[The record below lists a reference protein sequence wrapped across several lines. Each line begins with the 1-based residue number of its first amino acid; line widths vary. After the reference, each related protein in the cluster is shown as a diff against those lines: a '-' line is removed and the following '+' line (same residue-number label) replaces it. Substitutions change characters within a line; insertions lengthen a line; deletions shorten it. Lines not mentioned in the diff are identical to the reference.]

1 VITAVFSDRTKV
13 GTLTAVL
20 LVAAIFLAVSPM
32 ASVEAT
38 PPPGL
43 SIALFKNVDPWAD
56 ATNEAVLSFYGI
68 PYTILNSSHMGRVD
82 LSWYSKVVIASDQ
95 NQAFYD
101 AMNTSNQWFED
112 YVSRGG
118 VLEIHAADLGWNGGS
133 WVGLLPGGLQ
143 WNSSYGD
150 AVTIVDLT
158 HPVVRAPNQ
167 ITDAELDGWLW
178 SVHGYFG
185 DTYPPESRI
194 VITEDSTD
202 LAAYLEF
209 DYGLGHIVASSQPL
223 EYAYQN
229 GYSLIL
235 ENSLVFH
242 SQRETI
248 DVQLDVG
255 TIHFRGEIAEFYVQT
270 ALNGI
275 SVNATI
281 TGATLIHSEGTA
293 SVDLTTSVEYIS
305 IGLYRIPYMIPAD
318 ADIGTYVLVIDIHTH
333 MRDARVCARGTAS
346 KSFLISS
353 TLTSEN
359 ALITDIK
366 DEIATV
372 IMPDLGAIKADLNE
386 INARIIEIDGKIAT
400 IQTDIGTMKTDLS
413 NINAKVTS
421 IEGDT
426 ATIETDV
433 GTVQTSLDNIEELVG
448 GIDETTTPTYWFS
461 LASTILAALATVI
474 AIIVVVLVKKKPA

>member
-1 VITAVFSDRTKV
+1 MIATVFSDRAKV

-20 LVAAIFLAVSPM
+20 LVAAMFVAASLMSSVGASPVPVR
-32 ASVEAT
+32 SV
-38 PPPGL
+38 
-43 SIALFKNVDPWAD
+43 ALFKNVDPWAD

-68 PYTILNSSHMGRVD
+68 PYTVFNSSHIGRVD

-101 AMNTSNQWFED
+101 AMNTSKQWFED

-118 VLEIHAADLGWNGGS
+118 VLEIHAADFGANHGR

-143 WNSSYGD
+143 WVSLPEQN
-150 AVTIVDLT
+150 VTVVDPA
-158 HPVVRAPNQ
+158 HPVMRAPNQ
-167 ITDAELDGWLW
+167 ITDAELDNWLY
-178 SVHGYFG
+178 SVHGYFNN
-185 DTYPPESRI
+185 TYPAESRI
-194 VITEDSTD
+194 VITEASTG
-202 LAAYLEF
+202 LPAYLEF
-209 DYGLGHIVASSQPL
+209 DYGLGHIVASSQTL
-223 EYAYQN
+223 EWAYRK

-235 ENSLVFH
+235 ENSLLFL

-281 TGATLIHSEGTA
+281 IGATLYHSEGTA
-293 SVDLTTSVEYIS
+293 SVDLTTNVEYIS
-305 IGLYRIPYMIPAD
+305 TGLYRIPYVIPAD
-318 ADIGTYVLVIDIHTH
+318 AAIGTYVLVIDIHTH

-372 IMPDLGAIKADLNE
+372 IIPDLGAIKADLIE
-386 INARIIEIDGKIAT
+386 INATIIEIDGKIAT

-433 GTVQTSLDNIEELVG
+433 GTVQTSLDNIGELVG

-461 LASTILAALATVI
+461 IGSTILAALATVI
-474 AIIVVVLVKKKPA
+474 AIIIVVLVKKKPA